1 MNIFMN
7 TFAFA
12 IMALICIFFIN
23 NKKLIIKINLSY
35 VLLNVVIV
43 STILLDILFLD
54 LSLGEANN
62 LFYFVAKLYLIF
74 LVFDSFSITNYS
86 IKVFNNDEKIRKKY
100 FVVALLL
107 FILSIV
113 LIICLPTTYDIDSSG
128 KKYLSGPSLY
138 ASYTMSFIF
147 MLFNIF
153 LIYKNRNIIN
163 KRSILA
169 VAAYTSLWIF
179 STGLQVICNYIV
191 LNDNVIYF
199 GRLPSTIGCLTIF
212 ALIENPE
219 NDTESEFGT
228 LNDIA
233 FRKYIEK
240 NYNKNFVILS
250 LDKNHFKTYD
260 HIKKVLHDV
269 LRNTS
274 SVYRVFKYDQCNF
287 IFTNNP
293 VKNDFYESDIQG
305 LIYNHIQNNSFLHFH
320 IINIKSNI
328 GVESNDKLIKYIDF
342 LISNINFDN
351 KMEIINNQKFDE
363 IKENIKISNS
373 VNYAIKNNKVLVNY
387 QGIYDI
393 NEEKFVSAEALVRI
407 VDENNLIIP
416 PYKFI
421 PMIEKDGRIKELADI
436 VLENV
441 CKFISKNNLEK
452 LGLKYIEINLST
464 KQFNDSNLVYDYT
477 NLVKSYNIN
486 PKFINFE
493 ITETSN
499 NDINKIVSI
508 MNEFMNYGFRFSL
521 DDFGTGNSNLN
532 YIINMPIDIVKFD
545 KSMVDSYFTDEKTKI
560 IVKETINMIK
570 RLDKK
575 IVFEGVETKEQ
586 VEFIKNL
593 DVDFI
598 QGYYYSKPLNEHEFI
613 KLLEI
618 NNNLKQE

>member
-12 IMALICIFFIN
+12 IMALICIFFIY
-23 NKKLIIKINLSY
+23 NKKLIIKINLAY